1 MTYIIAEAGVNHDGS
16 IDKAFKL
23 VEKAKEAGADCVKFQ
38 TFKAKDIVTKNAPKA
53 NYQLLTTSK
62 EESQYDMLKKLELD
76 LNMFSKIKSYCE
88 NIEID
93 FMSTPYN
100 FTDVDLL
107 SEIGVS
113 QFKIASAQIV
123 ELPFLRYVAEQQKPM
138 ILSTGMAN
146 LFEINEAVETIK
158 KINKSL
164 ISVLQ
169 CTTNYPSMVEEA
181 NLKSM
186 LTFKSL
192 FDVEIGYSDHVPEN
206 YAAFA
211 AVALGATIIEKHFT
225 LNKND
230 KGPDHSSSLEPN
242 DFKYLVKGIREIEKS
257 LGSPKKIPT
266 ISENVNKKAMR
277 RSLVVTKKMEI
288 GEILKKEHIAFKRP
302 EDGLS
307 INLYDNVIGKKMQVN
322 KNADSS
328 LKYTDLIW

>member
-1 MTYIIAEAGVNHDGS
+1 
-16 IDKAFKL
+16 
-23 VEKAKEAGADCVKFQ
+23 
-38 TFKAKDIVTKNAPKA
+38 
-53 NYQLLTTSK
+53 LTTSK

-242 DFKYLVKGIREIEKS
+242 DFKYLVNGIREIEKS

-307 INLYDNVIGKKMQVN
+307 INLYDNVIGKKMRVN